1 MTNNHTRVILV
12 RHGRSTYNEQQRYQG
27 CCDESVLTEK
37 GKLQALKTGL
47 ALSQIRFDAVY
58 VSPLKRTQETAK
70 EILKANNYDTKL
82 ILNSSLKEVDLPG
95 WQGL

>member
-58 VSPLKRTQETAK
+58 VSPLKRTQET
-70 EILKANNYDTKL
+70 DRR
-82 ILNSSLKEVDLPG
+82 
-95 WQGL
+95 